1 MKKLT
6 ILLTLAALSA
16 MGAKADLTI
25 GGFQAQVVNG
35 KTCVQIGDVDP
46 GFVYDFSATTDK
58 TVTVTT
64 GFIKDGK
71 IINEAAIV
79 GVDGNK
85 NKLGYFDLSRLDNGY
100 SLIFSTGSA
109 ATGDTYD
116 QITIQDNLDRK
127 VDWNAEGNNPI
138 EITAPSDTR
147 FQEGDYIVV
156 HRKSV
161 NSGDGNFK
169 GQLYFKDSDNNDCK
183 YGYADNYPSSD
194 WMKVSHSDNGTGWLN
209 ASENRS
215 DFQTVEWY
223 NNDSKAFYFYVD
235 SQVAEILNSDTQV
248 YFNGQGES
256 QDLVIGKIVL
266 MRKHVDTSTDVDAC
280 ISGLTVDKTTT
291 EFKELA
297 DMKTAPVNFG
307 ATSGN
312 WGNIDVTSYIKNSG
326 ITMENGTELKFT
338 TNSSSG
344 DGQIIVVD
352 KNSDDNFKQDGD
364 YYWHKYADG
373 DTNHTSGGAYEGA
386 DCEGLGDN
394 NTYTIKL
401 NEKAAAAVN
410 GVLNSTDEGYKI
422 LFCCENSTLLTGFS
436 VGETEVS
443 PESKE
448 GEWKLINLWNAKSDE
463 RIPDEGFDAGKW
475 GFTSK
480 NEGFKDYD
488 NNWVTAEGNN
498 THDIKLVEKF
508 FNSERGLNNRNDWMD
523 NDDYRLT
530 PEYWAVILPRFVAS
544 PNDKIIMAIET
555 DKSGVNDDKGNEEK
569 PTMQV
574 WNVQLDAD
582 GNFESK
588 ILKWG
593 DDPNADDE
601 HKWERYDR
609 TLPINTTDGKRYM
622 TLPLNSTGLSA
633 EDVEVVQNRL
643 RLKGQYFR
651 IHRVD
656 LIHFEEKILEPT
668 TSTESYIIHIK
679 PDALKTH
686 YLWNLANGESSHF
699 LPSQSKEKNH
709 DGLDTSNGAN
719 KHAFIEAFELNF
731 NTLAG
736 TSNIDNVGTTTQLDF
751 YVYSAENI
759 QFPIAKYV
767 TTITS
772 GHEST
777 SFKIGDLDISGNACY
792 IDYDDKKN
800 REPRYKPVLGLEDV
814 NFSGQHHITMTVAGT
829 ETYKHTCNKD
839 NCNDPTAKTWYRP
852 ISNLIKDLETNG
864 IYIKVTTT
872 KTEQPSSKRSRAAAR
887 IADDQVVWPA
897 EEENDLLVNYKFKK
911 LPTIGDMDYGDDN
924 ILYSFSP
931 KEGNMVPWLVFN
943 RIGMVNNTSVP
954 TGIEGIATEADDNAP
969 TEYYNMSGMRV
980 NGDNLTPGIYIV
992 RKGSKTTKILVR

>member
-1 MKKLT
+1 
-6 ILLTLAALSA
+6 
-16 MGAKADLTI
+16 MGAQADLTI
-25 GGFQAQVVNG
+25 GNFKAQVVNG

-64 GFIKDGK
+64 GFIKDGE

-85 NKLGYFDLSRLDNGY
+85 SKLGYFDLSRLDNGY

-109 ATGDTYD
+109 STGDGYD
-116 QITIQDNLDRK
+116 KIQI
-127 VDWNAEGNNPI
+127 NNGGTVNWSNGGGI
-138 EITAPSDTR
+138 AITAPAGYT

-156 HRKSV
+156 HRASSDWESNNCEYV
-161 NSGDGNFK
+161 K
-169 GQLYFKDSDNNDCK
+169 GQLSYKDGDKEYK
-183 YGYADNYPSSD
+183 YGWSDRYNDDRTVNYNKNDDSTKWPVD
-194 WMKVSHSDNGTGWLN
+194 EGH
-209 ASENRS
+209 RS
-215 DFQTVEWY
+215 DFQQIYYY
-223 NNDSKAFYFYVD
+223 NWDGKAFSFYVD
-235 SQVAEILNSDTQV
+235 SQIAEKLNDPKITV
-248 YFNGQGES
+248 YFNGQSTGNKSE
-256 QDLVIGKIVL
+256 LVIGEIVL
-266 MRKHVDTSTDVDAC
+266 ERKKADTSTDDDAC
-280 ISGLTVDKTTT
+280 ISNLTVTNTKTV
-291 EFKELA
+291 FSELA
-297 DMKTAPVNFG
+297 NMKDMKPSLGTI
-307 ATSGN
+307 SGS
-312 WGNIDVTSYIKNSG
+312 WGNTDVTTYLKAIG
-326 ITMENGTELKFT
+326 GTIANGTELKFT
-338 TNSSSG
+338 TSSSSG
-344 DGQIIVVD
+344 RGQIIVID
-352 KNSDDNFKQDGD
+352 KNKDGKFD
-364 YYWHKYADG
+364 PSVTPTEGYYWHKYADG
-373 DTNHTSGGAYEGA
+373 NKVDGAAYEGA
-386 DCEGLGDN
+386 DCKDQGAN

-401 NEKAAAAVN
+401 NEKAAKAVSD
-410 GVLNSTDEGYKI
+410 VLNSNDPECKI
-422 LFCCENSTLLTGFS
+422 LFCCENGTSLTGIS
-436 VGETEVS
+436 VGENAYTPVS
-443 PESKE
+443 EAKE

-488 NNWVTAEGNN
+488 NEWVTNEKHN

-508 FNSERGLNNRNDWMD
+508 FNSERGLRNKDDWMD

-555 DKSGVNDDKGNEEK
+555 DKSGVKDDNDNEEQ

-588 ILKWG
+588 ILEWG
-593 DDPNADDE
+593 DDPNATGYQ
-601 HKWERYDR
+601 KYDR

-622 TLPLNSTGLSA
+622 TLPLNSAGLSA
-633 EDVEVVQNRL
+633 EDVEAVQNRL

-686 YLWNLANGESSHF
+686 YLWNLANGGSSHF

-777 SFKIGDLDISGNACY
+777 SFKIGNLDISGNDCY
-792 IDYDDKKN
+792 IDYDADKEN
-800 REPRYKPVLGLEDV
+800 REPRYKPVLGLEDG
-814 NFSGQHHITMTVAGT
+814 NFSGQHHITMNVAGT

-852 ISNLIKDLETNG
+852 ISNLIKYLEENG

-887 IADDQVVWPA
+887 IADDQVVWPE
-897 EEENDLLVNYKFKK
+897 EEENDLVVNYKFKK
-911 LPTIGDMDYGDDN
+911 LPKIDGKDYGDHN

-969 TEYYNMSGMRV
+969 AEYYNMSGMRV